1 MRIQDDPPHKI
12 ISLVPGTSTERERE
26 REERE
31 SERKN
36 GVKVWKGVEG
46 VDRREEGSE

>member
-12 ISLVPGTSTERERE
+12 ISLVPGTSTEREQASERE
-26 REERE
+26 R
-31 SERKN
+31 ERKN

-46 VDRREEGSE
+46 GSA